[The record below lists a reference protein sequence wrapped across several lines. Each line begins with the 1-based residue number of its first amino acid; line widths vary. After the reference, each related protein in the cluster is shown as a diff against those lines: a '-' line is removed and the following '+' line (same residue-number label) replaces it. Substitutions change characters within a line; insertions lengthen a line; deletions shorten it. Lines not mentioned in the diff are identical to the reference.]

1 MDPFGTRRSQPF
13 AGRSQIAVEL
23 ALLVYAALTALVLV
37 RLTLLILGV
46 DYRLWIGRT
55 FYRYTDP
62 VVNLL
67 ARLPGADRAIVRNV
81 TLPDL
86 TLLALLLLVP
96 LAMIARGRRDAAS
109 G

>member
-1 MDPFGTRRSQPF
+1 MDPFGTRRPQPF
-13 AGRSQIAVEL
+13 GGRSQIAVEL
-23 ALLVYAALTALVLV
+23 ALFVYAVLTGLVLV
-37 RLTLLILGV
+37 RLTLLFLNV
-46 DYRLWIGRT
+46 DHRLWIGRT

-62 VVNLL
+62 LVDLL
-67 ARLPGADRAIVRNV
+67 ARLPGANRAIVREV

-96 LAMIARGRRDAAS
+96 LAMIARGRRDTAS

>member
-1 MDPFGTRRSQPF
+1 MDPLSGRRAQAF

-23 ALLVYAALTALVLV
+23 ALLVYSAVAGVLLV
-37 RLTLLILGV
+37 RIVLLLLEI
-46 DYRLWIGRT
+46 DPRLWIGRT

-67 ARLPGADRAIVRNV
+67 ARLPGADRTIVRDV

-86 TLLALLLLVP
+86 TFLAVLLLVP
-96 LAMIARGRRDAAS
+96 LAMIARGRREAS